1 MESKKNIDEG
11 DSAEKGTTTKAFIL
25 DPREP
30 FLQTWSIIF
39 VASCVIAVSLDPL
52 FFYLPVINEDKKC
65 LGLDKTLKTTAII
78 LRSVTDTIYIVNII
92 LQLRTGFIDKPSQKL
107 GRAKL
112 NKDSKAIA
120 RRYLCTWSYFLID
133 IFVILPIPQVVISII
148 FSEMRGSKSL
158 DTRKWLN
165 AVVLFQ
171 YVPRVLRIYL
181 SWNDLM
187 RSASKVARAVWVKAA
202 FNFFLYIIASHVMGA
217 FWYFFSIQREIA
229 CWHMACKNHN
239 GCVQKSF
246 SCANGVGSYAFLDDV
261 CPINTPN
268 STLFDFGIFLEA
280 LQSKVVKSTNFQ
292 QKFFYCFW
300 WGLRNLSSLGQNLQ
314 TSNYVWENCFAIFIS
329 LFGLMLFLCF
339 IENLK

>member
-1 MESKKNIDEG
+1 MLLWYMVSQVFIFSMFLFSIHHDIEGQNLKNNGIEDGGQQSKKNIDEG

-133 IFVILPIPQVVISII
+133 IFVILPIPQV
-148 FSEMRGSKSL
+148 K
-158 DTRKWLN
+158 
-165 AVVLFQ
+165 
-171 YVPRVLRIYL
+171 
-181 SWNDLM
+181 
-187 RSASKVARAVWVKAA
+187 
-202 FNFFLYIIASHVMGA
+202 
-217 FWYFFSIQREIA
+217 
-229 CWHMACKNHN
+229 
-239 GCVQKSF
+239 
-246 SCANGVGSYAFLDDV
+246 
-261 CPINTPN
+261 
-268 STLFDFGIFLEA
+268 
-280 LQSKVVKSTNFQ
+280 
-292 QKFFYCFW
+292 
-300 WGLRNLSSLGQNLQ
+300 
-314 TSNYVWENCFAIFIS
+314 
-329 LFGLMLFLCF
+329 
-339 IENLK
+339 